1 MLRQM
6 PETNVGDITR
16 RAIEDAFEGRHD
28 REFARIVIEDDLAEA
43 MAEWKRVLGLESS
56 CTVTSTEDGFSIR
69 IVGLKT
75 FNG

>member
-1 MLRQM
+1 M

-28 REFARIVIEDDLAEA
+28 REFARMVVEDDLEEVR
-43 MAEWKRVLGLESS
+43 AEWERVLGLESS
-56 CTVTSTEDGFSIR
+56 CTITSTEDGFRIV